1 MSVVAV
7 ILTSIKIE
15 KEVNL
20 LKKGI
25 QNEFTAILMKIRV
38 VNYLDTLIT
47 GCVKCYIYP

>member
-1 MSVVAV
+1 MSVVPA

-25 QNEFTAILMKIRV
+25 QNEFTKRKRIQVILS
-38 VNYLDTLIT
+38 
-47 GCVKCYIYP
+47 C